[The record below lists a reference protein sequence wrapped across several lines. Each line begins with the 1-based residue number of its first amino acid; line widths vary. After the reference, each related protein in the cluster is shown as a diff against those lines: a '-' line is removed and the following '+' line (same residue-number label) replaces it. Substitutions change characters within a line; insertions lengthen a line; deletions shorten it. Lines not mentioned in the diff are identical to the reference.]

1 MLNWGEGELAG
12 SVEGGVSVTTR
23 LTLDLLRPKG
33 NFILLEEA
41 AAF

>member
-1 MLNWGEGELAG
+1 MLKWGEDELAR
-12 SVEGGVSVTTR
+12 SIGGDVSGTTR
-23 LTLDLLRPKG
+23 FTLDLLRPKG